1 MATPPPRKGVKPMEI
16 ILNLLAIVGLF
27 FVGAFIGSY
36 LRRWEQ
42 DNHWLLADE
51 LEWWKEFLRL

>member
-1 MATPPPRKGVKPMEI
+1 MEI